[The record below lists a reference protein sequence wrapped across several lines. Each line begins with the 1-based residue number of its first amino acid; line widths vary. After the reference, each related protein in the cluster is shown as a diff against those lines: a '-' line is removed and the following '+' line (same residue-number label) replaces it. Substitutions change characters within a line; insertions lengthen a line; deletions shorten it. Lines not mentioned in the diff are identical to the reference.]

1 MRLLL
6 DTHIWIWSLIS
17 PERLSPEVRRAL
29 SGPDDELWLSAISV
43 WETLVLIRK
52 SRLVVMSADG
62 PTWVSEALANTPVRE
77 AQLTYEVAIASEQL
91 ALDHWD
97 PADRFIAA
105 TAKVLDATLVTA
117 DARLIDCAVIKVMA
131 NR

>member
-29 SGPDDELWLSAISV
+29 SGPDHELWLSAISV

-52 SRLVVMSADG
+52 SRLAVMSADG
-62 PTWVSEALANTPVRE
+62 RAWVAEALANTPVRGHS
-77 AQLTYEVAIASEQL
+77 LHTRSRSPASNS
-91 ALDHWD
+91 
-97 PADRFIAA
+97 PSTIGTPP
-105 TAKVLDATLVTA
+105 TASLQRRPKSLM
-117 DARLIDCAVIKVMA
+117 RP
-131 NR
+131 R